1 MTQWGGE
8 DDLGAERP
16 PPPRR
21 PGSAKHV
28 VQTAIPSV
36 HLEPGRDPQLWW
48 VGPDERGRVLEV
60 MAVWQEDLIMFVHV
74 MPMAL
79 RERESR

>member
-1 MTQWGGE
+1 MIWTQS
-8 DDLGAERP
+8 A
-16 PPPRR
+16 RR
-21 PGSAKHV
+21 HRVGRGSAKYV
-28 VQTAIPSV
+28 VRTAIPST

-60 MAVWQEDLIMFVHV
+60 MAVWQEDLLMFVHV

-79 RERESR
+79 RERKSR

>member
-1 MTQWGGE
+1 VRVLW
-8 DDLGAERP
+8 ARSA
-16 PPPRR
+16 RR
-21 PGSAKHV
+21 HRVGRGSAKHV

-36 HLEPGRDPQLWW
+36 HLESGRDPQLWW

-60 MAVWQEDLIMFVHV
+60 MAVWQEDLLLFVHV

-79 RERESR
+79 RERKNR